1 MEFAGGPSIV
11 GVSVVLG
18 YATQVLSS
26 NDRAPRKGWLALGAG
41 ALVACWMVLFLSLAA
56 GTVFRSLGGDGPL
69 ESALVLLGATWLSAG
84 TLVVVVLG
92 HTKAVCRYLSEAY
105 PADEGPSLL
114 TLIRRW
120 VD

>member
-56 GTVFRSLGGDGPL
+56 GTLGGDHDSCCGDRRRHAPL
-69 ESALVLLGATWLSAG
+69 PREQHLTPARRPGAGTAIALVLGLLLGTMSV
-84 TLVVVVLG
+84 LVG
-92 HTKAVCRYLSEAY
+92 
-105 PADEGPSLL
+105 
-114 TLIRRW
+114 RRA
-120 VD
+120 